1 MSSAAGQLVGT
12 RKLNLGSAFEA
23 GAIAAIM
30 AGLMNGI
37 TYSAESGLGFTTQPV
52 TAGAGTQTLANLAGV
67 KPVVG
72 TVTNQATTA
81 VTVDLGTRGLA
92 MLTGGVIDAGVGTAI
107 RGGSFL
113 DALKGSLVSEVS
125 AAGANAIGDASVSG
139 SLVEAGTPGYW
150 LAHAALG
157 CASSA
162 AMGTGCAGGAIGG
175 AVSAGLNPII
185 NSSGALPPAALAAV
199 ETLVSGSVAGAL
211 GFNVQGAVT
220 AAQNETLNNFC
231 EHNSCGR
238 ALAAVGAAIGGGAA
252 AAGSVVADAATG
264 GLNVVATPAEVAAG
278 ATVGAA
284 VGGAIGSGLDWL
296 GSNGGALFNSSDTE
310 SAGAQDVPSVPT
322 DLVGEQD
329 SKSGQRGN
337 RNISGPLNPENG
349 GTGDARKDF
358 DKLTGG
364 QSSPAPA
371 SSNYPPGTLIG
382 PNGIAYRP
390 GKNGSGA
397 RIDIPANGSKPHET
411 LHY

>member
-1 MSSAAGQLVGT
+1 
-12 RKLNLGSAFEA
+12 
-23 GAIAAIM
+23 
-30 AGLMNGI
+30 MNGI

-92 MLTGGVIDAGVGTAI
+92 MLAGGVIDAGVGTAI

-175 AVSAGLNPII
+175 AISAGLNPII
-185 NSSGALPPAALAAV
+185 NSSGALPPVALAAV

-296 GSNGGALFNSSDTE
+296 GSNGGAIFNSSDTE

-329 SKSGQRGN
+329 SKSEQRGN
-337 RNISGPLNPENG
+337 RNISGPLSPENG
-349 GTGDARKDF
+349 GTGDVD
-358 DKLTGG
+358 L
-364 QSSPAPA
+364 
-371 SSNYPPGTLIG
+371 PPHNRTLG
-382 PNGIAYRP
+382 HA
-390 GKNGSGA
+390 
-397 RIDIPANGSKPHET
+397 
-411 LHY
+411 